1 LEDKVLGPIVSQ
13 LWNVEGKEIKATQ
26 HEVIALYYL
35 YYKFCYEKDDFFWEP
50 YFRVLPEEYN
60 TILYFTDQEMESLKG
75 SALYEIG
82 KGLRAQVQDQYTF
95 FNENVFQKYP
105 KLFGKCRPTYEQ
117 WRWAY
122 SILLARKVELVH
134 TSPQGKKRFFTA
146 IIPYFDFMN
155 HYPFSKC
162 EWGYNADTYTF
173 HAEAHEDVAQGE
185 EVYRSFGEKCNGD
198 LLLELGYILEN
209 NPENCVRIEESLITV
224 DENDPLFQ
232 EKKERLQKIDKRNLK
247 LFDGA
252 VTQELIEIAQILSA
266 TNLQKQANQSSE
278 NQAKTYEWL
287 AHLCEKKL
295 QLYPTTLAED
305 QRFANSTVFQEL
317 SEHEKM
323 ARTVVL
329 EEKQILTAMKSE
341 FAKKADQK
349 RQEIQRR
356 QQRKQRKESFKD
368 EL

>member
-1 LEDKVLGPIVSQ
+1 
-13 LWNVEGKEIKATQ
+13 
-26 HEVIALYYL
+26 
-35 YYKFCYEKDDFFWEP
+35 
-50 YFRVLPEEYN
+50 
-60 TILYFTDQEMESLKG
+60 
-75 SALYEIG
+75 
-82 KGLRAQVQDQYTF
+82 
-95 FNENVFQKYP
+95 
-105 KLFGKCRPTYEQ
+105 
-117 WRWAY
+117 
-122 SILLARKVELVH
+122 
-134 TSPQGKKRFFTA
+134 
-146 IIPYFDFMN
+146 
-155 HYPFSKC
+155 
-162 EWGYNADTYTF
+162 
-173 HAEAHEDVAQGE
+173 
-185 EVYRSFGEKCNGD
+185 
-198 LLLELGYILEN
+198 
-209 NPENCVRIEESLITV
+209 
-224 DENDPLFQ
+224 
-232 EKKERLQKIDKRNLK
+232 